1 MHLPELVLRSRRFG
15 RLRRLLSVGVT
26 LAQREVAVH
35 EPQSRSHV
43 LLDRLDD
50 GVRAPA
56 VRALVIAVLDQCN
69 SRMGWA
75 LDVVPLAHRQGQCCG
90 RVAPGHAGVRSP
102 ATASRARRM
111 PSAPGL
117 APTGKT
123 ELQRIIPSPSM
134 TNNARSLNPSPS

>member
-1 MHLPELVLRSRRFG
+1 MKD
-15 RLRRLLSVGVT
+15 VGVPFT
-26 LAQREVAVH
+26 PLVTPLR
-35 EPQSRSHV
+35 QSRSHL

-69 SRMGWA
+69 GRIGWA

-102 ATASRARRM
+102 ASASRARRM

-117 APTGKT
+117 TAMGET
-123 ELQRIIPSPSM
+123 
-134 TNNARSLNPSPS
+134 